1 MNPAAIGSAEDAS
14 LAGLRDTA
22 GVCLPSPDGL
32 FHNDPC
38 PVPSAE
44 RDTHDWITSA
54 RHETATRQDV
64 TR

>member
-1 MNPAAIGSAEDAS
+1 MNPVAIGSAEDAS
-14 LAGLRDTA
+14 EMGLRDTA

-32 FHNDPC
+32 FRNDPC
-38 PVPSAE
+38 SVPSAA

-54 RHETATRQDV
+54 WHEAATRQDI